1 MFFVLSLVSDT
12 PRTTSGLALWEVH
25 QISGKTWFESP
36 GTPELR
42 TQLDEADCTQHHCWY
57 YLRTG
62 LFTSEKGI
70 TLFFHLVFHGWG
82 GWVGEILCG
91 PVAVMTDALT
101 SYLSVDYFPDTIP
114 FFSPISFLNFISFS
128 FKIIKISRS
137 ITICHLV
144 RNIMI
149 VLMK

>member
-1 MFFVLSLVSDT
+1 M
-12 PRTTSGLALWEVH
+12 
-25 QISGKTWFESP
+25 
-36 GTPELR
+36 
-42 TQLDEADCTQHHCWY
+42 
-57 YLRTG
+57 
-62 LFTSEKGI
+62 
-70 TLFFHLVFHGWG
+70 
-82 GWVGEILCG
+82 GEILCG

-101 SYLSVDYFPDTIP
+101 SYLSVDYFPDTISF
-114 FFSPISFLNFISFS
+114 FFSIPFLNFIIFS